1 MNCIQLT
8 WVSFSTCIWKLE
20 YSSAWRVGWCLP
32 SLTWRR
38 LLPGGGEI
46 KSSISFV
53 SIRSTYRQHSKKGT
67 RGSQFWEPESLQ
79 SNKIW
84 ETMIHIKLV
93 NLPFTTNEI
102 CERFGHCIEKF
113 RKLSCCLTQIS
124 RVCVCLCPFSKYV

>member
-1 MNCIQLT
+1 MGIILNLYLKTGIFVCLEGRMMLT
-8 WVSFSTCIWKLE
+8 IINVTKTFT
-20 YSSAWRVGWCLP
+20 R
-32 SLTWRR
+32 
-38 LLPGGGEI
+38 GGEI

-84 ETMIHIKLV
+84 EAMIHIKLV
-93 NLPFTTNEI
+93 NLLFTTNEI